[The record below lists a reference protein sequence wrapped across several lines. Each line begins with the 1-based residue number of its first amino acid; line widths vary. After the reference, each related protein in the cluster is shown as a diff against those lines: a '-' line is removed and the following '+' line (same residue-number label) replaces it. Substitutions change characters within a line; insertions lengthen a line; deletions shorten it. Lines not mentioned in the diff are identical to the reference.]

1 MFKTFFFFTW
11 LIQDDELKI
20 EVLFSLTRRDYNVS
34 VKLLGIWTM
43 FDFPTIVHL
52 VCHQTTQHI
61 DQTVLNMK
69 LLIMQQ
75 RISLT
80 MFKERKH
87 LAKGDKKVLRICQLE
102 LTLED
107 NYYNKRFRQQST
119 MVSFCIFTTRCHI
132 MLHTTPSI
140 SSLTINTLSSSS

>member
-1 MFKTFFFFTW
+1 M
-11 LIQDDELKI
+11 

-34 VKLLGIWTM
+34 VKLLGISTM
-43 FDFPTIVHL
+43 FDFPTFVHL

-80 MFKERKH
+80 MFKGREH